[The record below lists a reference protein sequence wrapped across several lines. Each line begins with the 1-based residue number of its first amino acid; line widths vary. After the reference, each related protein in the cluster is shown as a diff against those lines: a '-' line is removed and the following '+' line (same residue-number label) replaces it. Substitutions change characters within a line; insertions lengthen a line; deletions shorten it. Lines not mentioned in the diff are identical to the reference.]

1 MASQKAEK
9 SILKSRLEDAQKIIL
24 RLEEE
29 LRLLKLEN
37 ENLKQITGKIVT
49 ASPNVNIKGC
59 TCKGNCSNKICGC
72 VKKNNHC
79 GPLCKCN
86 NVSCRNQLQENEN
99 IHEKYNIL
107 EESST
112 KIPKHS
118 ADGQIKNKH
127 SNILKEIENGQLHD
141 KHLEQVKTS
150 RSIFSPDCETDNSV
164 KYDNYEM
171 EDMIRFND
179 VRVTLHF
186 DSTVQTDVE
195 DVNKPKETRNTRKKK
210 YSKKER
216 SYEEN
221 STLTPSLPENTNRKK
236 RSKPIEINTTENGNF
251 KENPSKK
258 DANLKE
264 GGPQKNSKIFKKLLN
279 TTPATRRVR
288 NKTKHTEKSEGV
300 KVISTAD
307 ENDVSKNITQ
317 NKKPKTKIEA
327 ERSPGESA
335 YSSAEEQNILVRS
348 NSQLDKSFNPM
359 KPRHQLLRSP
369 AGSINYSRTV
379 NESDT
384 PTDSQAMENIGE
396 FPPPLDIN
404 EPEVDWEKHKAELV
418 QCKLCKRKFFPHR
431 IKKHELNC
439 KQT

>member
-127 SNILKEIENGQLHD
+127 SNILKEIEN
-141 KHLEQVKTS
+141 
-150 RSIFSPDCETDNSV
+150 
-164 KYDNYEM
+164 
-171 EDMIRFND
+171 
-179 VRVTLHF
+179 
-186 DSTVQTDVE
+186 VQTDVE